1 MQEEQTRCPLCGSE
15 TSAAASDDPTAIHQ
29 QIERL
34 QERLRELDAAEH
46 SVPHSTG
53 LYGGY
58 GGDDPEPI
66 EGGQE

>member
-1 MQEEQTRCPLCGSE
+1 MQAEQSRCPLCGSE
-15 TSAAASDDPTAIHQ
+15 TNAAALDDPHAIHQ

-34 QERLRELDAAEH
+34 QARLRELDAAEH
-46 SVPHSTG
+46 SAPHPSG

-58 GGDDPEPI
+58 GGDDPEPV

>member
-1 MQEEQTRCPLCGSE
+1 MHEGEKRCPLCGSE
-15 TSAAASDDPTAIHQ
+15 TGAAAIDDPIAIHQ

-46 SVPHSTG
+46 SVPHPSG

-58 GGDDPEPI
+58 GGDDPEPVK
-66 EGGQE
+66 GGQE